1 MPFYQFEC
9 LNCGWALQVSR
20 PMSESGDPTF
30 CSVCN
35 ERMIR
40 DFHAEHSSIRGDYKE
55 PIVSD
60 SLAFDAIDLAE
71 HKKRFPGVDV
81 EVDGDGR
88 TARPILRSLSQ
99 KRQYLRGRN
108 WVDQN

>member
-1 MPFYQFEC
+1 
-9 LNCGWALQVSR
+9 
-20 PMSESGDPTF
+20 MSESSDSTF

-35 ERMIR
+35 KQMIR
-40 DFHAEHSSIRGDYKE
+40 DYPAEHSSVRGDYKK
-55 PIVSD
+55 PIVSE

-71 HKKRFPGVDV
+71 HKKRFPSVDV

-99 KRQYLRGRN
+99 KRQYLRGRG
-108 WVDQN
+108 WVDQNGF